1 MFVLLTD
8 ASVLCR
14 WGQIAIL
21 TALADYKVT
30 STKEAE
36 NVCERIVPRLQHANG
51 AVVLSVVKVRLIKAS
66 YWNSHTFINTFSAL
80 GSDDQHAIPQGQE
93 YDPNTL

>member
-1 MFVLLTD
+1 VLLTD
-8 ASVLCR
+8 VSVLCR

-51 AVVLSVVKVRLIKAS
+51 AVVLSVVKVRLINDFLLELAPS
-66 YWNSHTFINTFSAL
+66 NSVSVL
-80 GSDDQHAIPQGQE
+80 GSYDQHAISQGQE
-93 YDPNTL
+93 YDSNAL